1 MSLIKQVT
9 NKPWERKGIIGPL
22 RPEGAFPVA
31 PEKVALWFFLMVV
44 VVIFSLF
51 TVSYFLR
58 MELPDWTPLSD
69 PGQLW
74 FNTGLLIVSSVLL
87 QWTRNQIQQG
97 KTDKVKPLL
106 AGGGLFAI
114 AFIVAQLMV
123 WQSLQA
129 QGLYMASNPA
139 NSFFYLMTGLHAAHL
154 LGGLWVWSKSM
165 IRLFSGA
172 EAKDIRLSVELC
184 TIYWHFLLLV
194 WVVLFGLL
202 ANT

>member
-1 MSLIKQVT
+1 MSFIKQIT

-31 PEKVALWFFLMVV
+31 PEKVALWFFLGVV
-44 VVIFSLF
+44 IVIFSLF

-58 MELPDWTPLSD
+58 MELPDWTPLAD

-74 FNTGLLIVSSVLL
+74 FNTGLLIVSSVLFQL
-87 QWTRNQIQQG
+87 TRNQIQNG
-97 KTDKVKPLL
+97 HTAKVKMTLL
-106 AGGGLFAI
+106 AAGLVAL
-114 AFIVAQLMV
+114 AFVGAQLLV
-123 WQSLQA
+123 WQELQA
-129 QGLYMASNPA
+129 EGYYLASNPA
-139 NSFFYLMTGLHAAHL
+139 NSFFYLMTGLHAVHL
-154 LGGLWVWSKSM
+154 LGGLWVWSKS
-165 IRLFSGA
+165 IIKLLSGA
-172 EAKDIRLSVELC
+172 EAKEIRLSVELC